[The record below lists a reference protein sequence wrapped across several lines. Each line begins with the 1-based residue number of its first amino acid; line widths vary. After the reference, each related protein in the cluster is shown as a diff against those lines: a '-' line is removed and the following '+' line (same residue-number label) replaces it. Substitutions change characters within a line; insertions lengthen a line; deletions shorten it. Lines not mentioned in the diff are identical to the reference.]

1 MRLRQYRD
9 GVLWETEASGADMPH
24 YDVIA
29 AGLGTA
35 GSVAAITAARQ
46 GLAPSVPS
54 LLRRLRGYFS
64 FSPRFLLFIKN

>member
-46 GLAPSVPS
+46 GLSALGLEQLPAMGGQGA
-54 LLRRLRGYFS
+54 LGYVL
-64 FSPRFLLFIKN
+64 PY